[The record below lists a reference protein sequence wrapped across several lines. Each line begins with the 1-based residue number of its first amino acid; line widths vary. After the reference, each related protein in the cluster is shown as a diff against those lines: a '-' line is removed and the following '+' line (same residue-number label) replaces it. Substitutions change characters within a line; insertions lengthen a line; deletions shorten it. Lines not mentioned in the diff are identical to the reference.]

1 MELETKKMVDS
12 AVVAS
17 PEPSASPQA
26 IQGAP
31 AATEF
36 YRVRYRFYM
45 SLLAFVVAVGLPIVS
60 IPALKH
66 RLAGRVQTLREAMAG
81 GTIKPAVVRVGEN
94 KEPFPSEYEKKF
106 SPPNYPKLPAY
117 FAASQGYSGPVVSPS
132 PAPERSSSSA
142 PVRSA
147 RTIRI
152 PKVPAAAESQPTS
165 ATDAQEQA
173 AADTAGAEA
182 QPKYQQGTMEQ
193 EAYNLLMK
201 SNPTI
206 SGMVQGS
213 NPALRFKAW
222 DALKR
227 EEDAYWVR
235 LTFVSV
241 PGNTDV
247 EYIWQVKLLTKQITP
262 LSYNAR
268 SLANP

>member
-1 MELETKKMVDS
+1 MEPETNEMLDS
-12 AVVAS
+12 TVVPS
-17 PEPSASPQA
+17 PEPSASAQA
-26 IQGAP
+26 MQSAP
-31 AATEF
+31 AATDF
-36 YRVRYRFYM
+36 YRVRLRFYM
-45 SLLAFVVAVGLPIVS
+45 YLLAFVVVVGLPIVS

-66 RLAGRVQTLREAMAG
+66 RLADRVQTLREAMAG

-94 KEPFPSEYEKKF
+94 KEPFPSQYEKKF
-106 SPPNYPKLPAY
+106 GPPSYPKLPPY
-117 FAASQGYSGPVVSPS
+117 FAVSQGYGGPVVSPS
-132 PAPERSSSSA
+132 PAPDRSSSSA
-142 PVRSA
+142 PIRGA

-152 PKVPAAAESQPTS
+152 PRVPGTAESQPTP

-173 AADTAGAEA
+173 AADTTGAEA

-193 EAYNLLMK
+193 EAYNLLLK
-201 SNPTI
+201 SNQTI

-235 LTFVSV
+235 LTFVSL
-241 PGNTDV
+241 PGNADV